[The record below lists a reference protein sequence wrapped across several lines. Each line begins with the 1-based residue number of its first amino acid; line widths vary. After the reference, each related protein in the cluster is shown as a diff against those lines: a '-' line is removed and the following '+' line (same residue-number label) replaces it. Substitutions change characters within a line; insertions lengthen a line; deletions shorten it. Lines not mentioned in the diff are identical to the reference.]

1 MQTRPMLSDLLSSS
15 SSPVGEVEAGLLGH
29 REVMEVMEGGMD
41 EGGSTG
47 GQAGRQTRGT
57 L

>member
-1 MQTRPMLSDLLSSS
+1 
-15 SSPVGEVEAGLLGH
+15 VGEVEAGLLGH